1 VLRVRYTPPGEAN
14 SGRYAL
20 FHAAVGLVSE
30 VTAIANRY
38 KGRLGLLG
46 YAAGAV
52 VDVLRHRARTIHC
65 SCDGGPLRSRSL
77 DLIFAANSRYAG
89 GGRLFAPMASMEDGM
104 LDLLSVEGAPKRFIV
119 LRLLSDVYRG
129 AHLRHAAVT
138 HVRARSIHLAVDEP
152 LPVEMDGERAGT
164 TPVWIDVLPRA
175 LPVCL

>member
-65 SCDGGPLRSRSL
+65 SCD
-77 DLIFAANSRYAG
+77 AG
-89 GGRLFAPMASMEDGM
+89 AGAS
-104 LDLLSVEGAPKRFIV
+104 
-119 LRLLSDVYRG
+119 
-129 AHLRHAAVT
+129 T
-138 HVRARSIHLAVDEP
+138 
-152 LPVEMDGERAGT
+152 
-164 TPVWIDVLPRA
+164 
-175 LPVCL
+175 